1 MEQGLLKKRS
11 DFILQNAL
19 VYSAPTYVAI
29 YIAMNL

>member
-1 MEQGLLKKRS
+1 MEQGLLKNQC

-19 VYSAPTYVAI
+19 AYSVPT